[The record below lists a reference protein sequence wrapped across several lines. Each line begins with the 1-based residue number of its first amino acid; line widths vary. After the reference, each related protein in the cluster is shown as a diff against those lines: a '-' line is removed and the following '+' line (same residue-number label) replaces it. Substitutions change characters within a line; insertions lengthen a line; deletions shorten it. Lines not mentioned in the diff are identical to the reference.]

1 MNQRQANTHRM
12 HHDVLELLDRR
23 ADLWTRDEAVD
34 PAVTA
39 FREAVGE
46 VADIDRE
53 RNAMSTTGLTKDKA
67 AARDAMEALALRVAR
82 ATRAY
87 ARVAKDGAL
96 FDAVDLTPTAF
107 DRATESD
114 AAGMA
119 ERVAGAAE
127 AHLEALATYRVT
139 KKDLD
144 AVRAAIAAFGKAVP
158 AVGATGGQRE
168 ARTRSLRAAF
178 AAADEAIDG
187 LDDAVEG
194 VIDDAEFTAEYRRV
208 RRTDDR

>member
-12 HHDVLELLDRR
+12 HREVLELLDRR
-23 ADLWTRDEAVD
+23 PDLWTGDEAAE
-34 PAVTA
+34 PAVVA
-39 FREAVGE
+39 FREAVAE

-53 RNAMSTTGLTKDKA
+53 RNALGTTGMTKDKA
-67 AARDAMEALALRVAR
+67 AARDAMEALALRLAR

-87 ARVAKDGAL
+87 ARATKNGAL
-96 FDAVDLTPTAF
+96 FDAVNVLPSGF
-107 DRATESD
+107 DRATETD

-127 AHLEALATYRVT
+127 EHLGALAKYRVT
-139 KKDLD
+139 KQSVEE
-144 AVRAAIAAFGKAVP
+144 VRAAIAAFGKAAP

-168 ARTRSLRAAF
+168 ARTRSMRAAF
-178 AAADEAIDG
+178 VAADEAVDG
-187 LDDAVEG
+187 LDDVVEG
-194 VIDDAEFTAEYRRV
+194 VIDDSEFAAEYRRV